1 MTSILVANR
10 DARYF
15 KEKLATVFPE
25 VEVLA
30 AVSKE
35 EARSMC
41 SCIDALAGLPS
52 FFDDDL
58 IARATRLKWI
68 QVFTAGVDQILAFK
82 ALKPDHLITSV
93 RGIHGPQMAEMAMM
107 LMLALARDLPR
118 MVRNQRQA
126 QWQRFPQRRLS
137 GKTVVLLGIGNSGME
152 LAVRCKALGM
162 VVVGVSRT
170 DRPVPGVDRILART
184 ELLEAAALADYL
196 VVLAPYEPGTQHLVN
211 KLVLEA
217 MKPGAFLINIARG
230 AVCDEAALVEALRNR
245 KIAGAGLDV
254 FQVEPLAPDSP
265 LWRMENVI
273 VTPHQAGE
281 CDVYND
287 LILEILK
294 HNMRC
299 FLESRIAE
307 MKNSVRH

>member
-15 KEKLATVFPE
+15 KEKLAAVFPD

-30 AVSKE
+30 ATSKD
-35 EARSMC
+35 EARSKA
-41 SCIDALAGLPS
+41 SGIDVLAGLPS
-52 FFDDDL
+52 FFDDEL
-58 IARATRLKWI
+58 IASASRLKWI

-82 ALKPDHLITSV
+82 AVKPDHVITSV

-118 MVRNQRQA
+118 MLRNQQQG
-126 QWQRFPQRRLS
+126 QWQRFPQHRLS
-137 GKTVVLLGIGNSGME
+137 GKTVVLLGMGASGME

-170 DRPVPGVDRILART
+170 DRPVPGVDRILARA
-184 ELLEAAALADYL
+184 ELLAAAALADYL
-196 VVLAPYEPGTQHLVN
+196 VVLAPYESSTHGLVN
-211 KLVLEA
+211 KAVLDA
-217 MKPGAFLINIARG
+217 MKPSAFLINIARG
-230 AVCDEAALVEALRNR
+230 AVCDEPALIDALRVR
-245 KIAGAGLDV
+245 RIAGAALDV
-254 FQVEPLAPDSP
+254 FHGEPLSSSSP
-265 LWRMENVI
+265 LWGMDNVI

-287 LILEILK
+287 LILEVF
-294 HNMRC
+294 NYNVGC
-299 FLESRIAE
+299 FLEGRLSD
-307 MKNSVRH
+307 MKNPVRR